1 LAAKPILD
9 FQGQVIDRDCA
20 PQIVALLAPQ
30 GWHFVPVEL
39 DQRPRERFFVQVSR
53 GRRHAHLHLLGV
65 DARQWH
71 ERLAFRDALRSDPE
85 LVMS

>member
-9 FQGQVIDRDCA
+9 FPGQVIDRDCA

-39 DQRPRERFFVQVSR
+39 DQRPRERFFVHVSR